1 MAWEGST
8 RKETLPPDWAQRRQA
23 VFARDGNRCVV
34 IKKDGR
40 RCWDRELLECD
51 HIGDRNDHSLENL
64 RTLCQWHHAR
74 RSASQGGLAS
84 ANAKQNR
91 PSLKRPPEVHPGL
104 IQKR

>member
-8 RKETLPPDWAQRRQA
+8 RKETLPPDWPQRRQA

-40 RCWDRELLECD
+40 RCWDKATDCD
-51 HIGDRNDHSLENL
+51 HIGNREDHSLANL
-64 RTLCQWHHAR
+64 RSLCSWHHQR
-74 RSASQGGLAS
+74 RSSTQGGTAS
-84 ANAKQNR
+84 AIAKQNR
-91 PSLKRPPEVHPGL
+91 PSLKRPPEAHPGL